1 LTSSPSITF
10 DRGTRRVTFSTINPE
25 PSLVLPRRHDY
36 DGVMIRGRRC
46 GGVGGS
52 LRVLLIF
59 ILLCLGFDVTRADEL
74 VDLPEGV
81 NTIDLSVH
89 GTRVAAQRRNLQLE
103 VPGETDGTRAVLE
116 LHGQGPG
123 PEFNWTIFTFR
134 NASAEKHAY
143 VLAVDLQRFAASG
156 VVNLQPFGSQ
166 LTSVQW
172 LANQIEHAQQTSA
185 TADAFRF
192 ELNPGQ
198 SITLGLE
205 GRTVLSGARIFD
217 VSTFAQREASLAFL
231 RGAVLAVAFVLSL
244 SILSL
249 YGIRANRV
257 FLVGGFFAF
266 SALLFMALEAG
277 YLDKLSFTQGNVV
290 LTLQHARAIIESLFA
305 LGLGLLFWGLTN
317 LYRRSLRAELPYLFL
332 LLGLVA
338 LVGFS
343 VFMPDYAGKTARWAV
358 LALAI
363 AGFVA
368 AVLSKRNGVEVMDNA
383 TLFWAA
389 LLLWVFLAT
398 VAAVGDSQ
406 SPVWH
411 ASILAVLTAVVSILA
426 FVSLRLAF
434 AQGFLSKP
442 YLQDSSRRSLAL
454 TGAQHFLWDWQPQEN
469 TLDVGVDLARSLGH
483 AAEKLKATAASRW
496 FAALLHPADELAY
509 RKCLDLR
516 NQKAGNFIEQELRLR
531 NSDGIY
537 HWFSLRARALP
548 GAGGVPARLIGTL
561 TDITRNKQAEDR
573 LINESIHDPVTG
585 LPSRA
590 LFVDR
595 VQQEIS
601 RPLALPRRILMIGIE
616 RFKIL
621 NEGLGPDLGDQLL
634 MAAGQRISACVTSDE
649 SVARMSGSSF
659 AVMHVES
666 IDGVD
671 AETLAADILAKLA
684 APIHVL
690 AQDVYLSASIG
701 ISLSSINA
709 ASAAVLQQQAE
720 TALHEAQAQGPRNI
734 ATFHDDLTDERA
746 EKVALETDLRR
757 AIERHEIEVHYQPIM
772 HLHTRD
778 VAGLEAL
785 ARWRHPVR
793 GMLQPSEFIGMAEQA
808 GMIRQIGDMVLSEAI
823 RQMGIWQRV
832 LTRNKP
838 VFMSINVS
846 ADQLSDTGFM
856 DRLNSLIAREGVLPH
871 AIKIEITESVV
882 MRFPERAR
890 NLIQRLRNLGI
901 GVACDDFGTGFSNL
915 AGLRELAF
923 DTLKMDRSFITGDGL
938 QGRGGVILQ
947 SVLGMAHSLGM
958 IVVAEGIEKEEQ
970 VQQLLMLGCELGQGF
985 ALGQPMAARD
995 IHGLLAVLPVVIA
1008 PVLKPYVPTE
1018 APGVGE
1024 APMAPRD
1031 SFDNQFG
1038 EDLEPEELPS
1048 IFSVYNPKIE
1058 KPKTNAKKKVA
1069 ITKAKT
1075 NSNPKSKSK
1084 SKSKPPTRPPAS
1096 QKKMA
1101 TRKK

>member
-1 LTSSPSITF
+1 
-10 DRGTRRVTFSTINPE
+10 
-25 PSLVLPRRHDY
+25 
-36 DGVMIRGRRC
+36 MIRGRHRT
-46 GGVGGS
+46 GVGGS
-52 LRVLLIF
+52 LRVLLVL
-59 ILLCLGFDVTRADEL
+59 ILLCAGMNLAQADEL
-74 VDLPEGV
+74 VNLPEGV
-81 NTIDLSVH
+81 NTIDLSAH

-103 VPGETDGTRAVLE
+103 VPGETDGTRGVLE
-116 LHGQGPG
+116 LRGAGAG
-123 PEFNWTIFTFR
+123 PEFNWTVFTFR
-134 NASAEKHAY
+134 NAGPEKRAY
-143 VLAVDLQRFAASG
+143 VLAVDSQRLAASG
-156 VVNLQPFGSQ
+156 ILHLQPFGSQ

-172 LANQIEHAQQTSA
+172 LASSIEHAQQTSA

-192 ELNPGQ
+192 ELTPGQ

-205 GRTVLSGARIFD
+205 GRTVLSGARIYD

-266 SALLFMALEAG
+266 SALMFMALEAG
-277 YLDKLSFTQGNVV
+277 YLDTLSFTQGSFA
-290 LTLQHARAIIESLFA
+290 LTLQHVRAIIESILA
-305 LGLGLLFWGLTN
+305 LGIGLLFWGVSN
-317 LYRRSLRAELPYLFL
+317 LYQRTRRAELPYVIL
-332 LLGLVA
+332 LLA
-338 LVGFS
+338 LVGLVGFAA
-343 VFMPDYAGKTARWAV
+343 FMPDIATRVARWAA

-363 AGFVA
+363 SGFVA
-368 AVLSKRNGVEVMDNA
+368 AVTSKRNGVEVMDNA
-383 TLFWAA
+383 TLFWGA

-398 VAAVGDSQ
+398 VATVGDSQ

-411 ASILAVLTAVVSILA
+411 SAALAGLTAVVGILA

-469 TLDVGVDLARSLGH
+469 TLDVGVELARSLGH
-483 AAEKLKATAASRW
+483 PTDKLRSTAAARW
-496 FAALLHPADELAY
+496 FAALLHPADEMSY

-516 NQKAGNFIEQELRLR
+516 NQTAGNFVEQELRLR
-531 NSDGIY
+531 DSNGAY

-561 TDITRNKQAEDR
+561 TDITKNKQTEDR

-595 VQQEIS
+595 VEQDIAKS
-601 RPLALPRRILMIGIE
+601 LALPRRILMIGIE

-634 MAAGQRISACVTSDE
+634 MAAGQRISECIRSDE
-649 SVARMSGSSF
+649 SVARMSGSRF

-666 IDGVD
+666 IDGRD
-671 AETLAADILAKLA
+671 AETLAEDILAKLA
-684 APIHVL
+684 NPIHVL
-690 AQDVYLSASIG
+690 SQDVYLSASVG
-701 ISLSSINA
+701 ISLSSA
-709 ASAAVLQQQAE
+709 TKSSAATLQQQAE
-720 TALHEAQAQGPRNI
+720 TALHQAQAEGPRSI
-734 ATFHDDLTDERA
+734 ATFRDDVADDRA
-746 EKVALETDLRR
+746 QNVALENDLRR

-772 HLHTRD
+772 LLYSRD
-778 VAGLEAL
+778 VVGLEAL
-785 ARWRHPVR
+785 ARWRHPSR
-793 GMLQPSEFIGMAEQA
+793 GLLQPAEFIGMAEQA
-808 GMIRQIGDMVLSEAI
+808 GMIREIGDMVLSEAI

-838 VFMSINVS
+838 VYIAVNVS

-871 AIKIEITESVV
+871 LVKIEITESVV

-890 NLIQRLRNLGI
+890 HLIHRLRTLGI

-915 AGLRELAF
+915 ASLRELAF
-923 DTLKMDRSFITGDGL
+923 DTLKMDRSFIAGDGL
-938 QGRGGVILQ
+938 QGRGGIILQ
-947 SVLGMAHSLGM
+947 SVINMAHSLGM
-958 IVVAEGIEKEEQ
+958 AVVAEGIEKETE
-970 VQQLLMLGCELGQGF
+970 VQHLLQLGCELGQGF

-995 IHGLLAVLPVVIA
+995 IHGLLAVLPVVHA
-1008 PVLKPYVPTE
+1008 QLQVPLVP
-1018 APGVGE
+1018 AVGA
-1024 APMAPRD
+1024 APMAPRPTYD
-1031 SFDNQFG
+1031 EAFA
-1038 EDLEPEELPS
+1038 EDVEPEELPS
-1048 IFSVYNPKIE
+1048 IYSVYHPAPKPQKS
-1058 KPKTNAKKKVA
+1058 KPKVKA
-1069 ITKAKT
+1069 KAKT
-1075 NSNPKSKSK
+1075 KKLPAKTTTKPKA
-1084 SKSKPPTRPPAS
+1084 KPTAPKKKRMAS
-1096 QKKMA
+1096 
-1101 TRKK
+1101 RR